1 MDDLFN
7 LEDFNEQEPSDNIN
21 NKSSTS
27 NKENITEQKTD
38 EKEKNEK
45 DVIINSSQEEE
56 KVETKEDSDQKEIV
70 KTELN
75 TQKSEKINKFKDKN
89 DKDGVLEEY
98 DSNEEGFESDNDGD
112 EDKSQKEDK
121 DEENENENE
130 ESEDSQQKEND
141 DIINKKMQKWAIE
154 DDLDISTFSKIE
166 NPAITFPFELDE
178 FQKRSILR
186 LENHENV
193 LVCAH
198 TSSGKTVVAEYGIAL
213 GKRNCKRVL
222 YTSPIKALS
231 NQKYRD
237 FKKKFGDVG
246 ILTGDV
252 SINPDAQCLIM
263 TTEILQSSLYKNSEL
278 LNQVE
283 WVIFDEVHYI
293 NDNERGHVWEEILI
307 LMPRGIGII
316 MLSATVPNYMEFAQ
330 WVGDIKETKV
340 YVQNTLKRVVPL
352 QHKLFIDKNNVFT
365 VKEKN
370 EINRG
375 KIDQAF
381 NILENNRYGY
391 NRKEKYHLREKE
403 NEFLDNITYF
413 DKYKLKK
420 KESWRKF
427 DKYQKNY
434 YNKKSNQ
441 NNPKIT
447 KMHFKIEEIVD
458 YLDDKDL
465 CPAVI
470 FVFSS
475 MGMTRPWSRK
485 CTS

>member
-27 NKENITEQKTD
+27 NKENITEKKTD

-75 TQKSEKINKFKDKN
+75 TQKSEKINKFKS
-89 DKDGVLEEY
+89 DKDGVLDEY

-141 DIINKKMQKWAIE
+141 DNIKEDFQERNKKMQKWAIE
-154 DDLDISTFSKIE
+154 DDLDISAFSKIE
-166 NPAITFPFELDE
+166 NPPITFPFELDE

-198 TSSGKTVVAEYGIAL
+198 TSSGKTVVAEYSIAL
-213 GKRNCKRVL
+213 GNAKRVL

-231 NQKYRD
+231 NQKYRE

-252 SINPDAQCLIM
+252 SINPDAQ
-263 TTEILQSSLYKNSEL
+263 
-278 LNQVE
+278 
-283 WVIFDEVHYI
+283 
-293 NDNERGHVWEEILI
+293 
-307 LMPRGIGII
+307 
-316 MLSATVPNYMEFAQ
+316 
-330 WVGDIKETKV
+330 
-340 YVQNTLKRVVPL
+340 
-352 QHKLFIDKNNVFT
+352 
-365 VKEKN
+365 
-370 EINRG
+370 
-375 KIDQAF
+375 
-381 NILENNRYGY
+381 
-391 NRKEKYHLREKE
+391 
-403 NEFLDNITYF
+403 
-413 DKYKLKK
+413 
-420 KESWRKF
+420 
-427 DKYQKNY
+427 
-434 YNKKSNQ
+434 
-441 NNPKIT
+441 
-447 KMHFKIEEIVD
+447 
-458 YLDDKDL
+458 
-465 CPAVI
+465 
-470 FVFSS
+470 
-475 MGMTRPWSRK
+475 
-485 CTS
+485 

>member
-1 MDDLFN
+1 MD
-7 LEDFNEQEPSDNIN
+7 
-21 NKSSTS
+21 
-27 NKENITEQKTD
+27 
-38 EKEKNEK
+38 
-45 DVIINSSQEEE
+45 
-56 KVETKEDSDQKEIV
+56 EDSDKKEIG
-70 KTELN
+70 KIELN

-89 DKDGVLEEY
+89 DKDGGLDEY
-98 DSNEEGFESDNDGD
+98 DSNKEGFEFDNDGD
-112 EDKSQKEDK
+112 EDKSQKENK

-141 DIINKKMQKWAIE
+141 DIINKKMQNWAIE

-193 LVCAH
+193 L

-222 YTSPIKALS
+222 YISPIKALS
-231 NQKYRD
+231 NQKYGE

-252 SINPDAQCLIM
+252 SINPNAQCLIM
-263 TTEILQSSLYKNSEL
+263 TAEILQNLLYKKSEL

-293 NDNERGHVWEEILI
+293 NDNERGHVWEKILI

-330 WVGDIKETKV
+330 WVGGIKETKV

-365 VKEKN
+365 VKEKD
-370 EINRG
+370 EIDRE
-375 KIDQAF
+375 KIEQAF
-381 NILENNRYGY
+381 KILENNRYGY
-391 NRKEKYHLREKE
+391 NKKEKYHLRESE
-403 NEFLDNITYF
+403 NEFLDNI
-413 DKYKLKK
+413 KY
-420 KESWRKF
+420 F

-434 YNKKSNQ
+434 NKKSKQ
-441 NNPKIT
+441 ISPEIT
-447 KMHFKIEEIVD
+447 KKHFKIEEIVD
-458 YLDDKDL
+458 YLDIKDL
-465 CPAVI
+465 FPAVI
-470 FVFSS
+470 FAFSIKRITEYAK
-475 MGMTRPWSRK
+475 M
-485 CTS
+485 